1 MKENGYE
8 IVTCLEKVKLSIRDA
23 HLQLKDSLGLRI
35 IPSTAKSH
43 EERGRVERKIRT
55 LRDMLKK
62 VAVSTSYSL
71 TPMQWETVFAK
82 LASEIDDIPMA
93 KADKTSTDLGWDLL
107 TPNRF
112 KLGRANNRA
121 IEGPITLSENSTPI
135 QLLHRIRDIQSY
147 WYELLLDRIHHLVP
161 RSNKWSHT
169 DAVQSDDIVIFR
181 FKDNASSKL
190 ETWKIGKVIELQ
202 NDGRKL
208 LIAYPR
214 TNPAGKTVLSSVLRS
229 PRDVSVISAATDLP
243 LNSEEFFKQ
252 IRKAN

>member
-112 KLGRANNRA
+112 KLG
-121 IEGPITLSENSTPI
+121 ELTTGLLKD
-135 QLLHRIRDIQSY
+135 QLPFLKTQPQYSY
-147 WYELLLDRIHHLVP
+147 C
-161 RSNKWSHT
+161 T
-169 DAVQSDDIVIFR
+169 GFGT
-181 FKDNASSKL
+181 F
-190 ETWKIGKVIELQ
+190 
-202 NDGRKL
+202 
-208 LIAYPR
+208 
-214 TNPAGKTVLSSVLRS
+214 NPTGM
-229 PRDVSVISAATDLP
+229 
-243 LNSEEFFKQ
+243 NFC
-252 IRKAN
+252 